1 MRITVQQS
9 DFQTALGYA
18 TRAIATRNVL
28 PVLAGVLLDA
38 KENRLRVTGT
48 DLEIAISVTIPAHV
62 EAEGSFVLPGRAL
75 AELVR
80 NFSGGDVRLEVEGER
95 RARIRWER
103 SLFNIQGIPAN
114 QFPQI
119 PVPSENAVAVSVSP
133 DFLRNVIR
141 RTVFAV
147 STDETRPILTGVF
160 MKIQNGQFLAVATD
174 GFRIASNQ
182 VTTDGVEGIDM
193 VVPGRSLA
201 ELVRLLPASSDE
213 NSVVTIQRDGAYVF
227 FDSHNIRLISRLI
240 EGNYPDV
247 KSLVPTEYTTQ
258 IVVNKQNLLDA
269 VERAALVAG
278 RQNGNLHLVKLDV
291 RDGQVVVMA
300 SNADLGDAREEIPA
314 MVRGESLL
322 IGYNARYLIEGL
334 KVMDSEDVEIGLID
348 PLKAGRIR
356 ASGESSFEY
365 IVLPVKI

>member
-9 DFQTALGYA
+9 DFQIALGMA
-18 TRAIATRNVL
+18 TRAISTRTVL
-28 PVLAGVLLDA
+28 PVLAGVLLEA

-48 DLEIAISVTIPAHV
+48 DLEIAISVTIPARV

-95 RARIRWER
+95 RAQIRWER
-103 SLFNIQGIPAN
+103 SLFNLQGIPAN

-133 DFLRNVIR
+133 DFLRRAIR
-141 RTVFAV
+141 RTAFAV

-160 MKIQNGQFLAVATD
+160 MKIQNGQFFTVATD
-174 GFRIASNQ
+174 GFRIASSQ
-182 VTTDGVEGIDM
+182 AATDGAEDLDM
-193 VVPGRSLA
+193 IVPGRSLA

-213 NSVVTIQRDGAYVF
+213 NSVVTIKRDGAHVF
-227 FDSHNIRLISRLI
+227 FDFQNIRLISRLI

-247 KSLVPTEYTTQ
+247 KSLVPTEYPAQ
-258 IVVNKQNLLDA
+258 IVVDKQNLLDA

-278 RQNGNLHLVKLDV
+278 RQNGNLQLIKLNV
-291 RDGQVVVMA
+291 QDGQIVVTA

-314 MVRGESLL
+314 MVSGKPIV

-334 KVMDSEDVEIGLID
+334 KVIDSKNVEIGLID
-348 PLKAGRIR
+348 PLKAGRLR
-356 ASGESSFEY
+356 AASESDFEY